1 MANNKI
7 KKKEGFTIIEV
18 VLVLAIAGLIFLMV
32 FVALP
37 ALQSSQRDTQ
47 RREDMG
53 RLVTAIT
60 NYKANNRNKLPAATT
75 NDTVL
80 IQNYLSNDFTDP
92 DGTNYTIDII
102 DYNRNKTTP
111 AGSTFNHKAYIVTGA
126 KCKDGSEGTVEE
138 AVGDN
143 NYAVVFKFE
152 GSGTYCSDDS

>member
-60 NYKANNRNKLPAATT
+60 NYKANNRNKLPDDGST
-75 NDTVL
+75 L
-80 IQNYLSNDFTDP
+80 ISNYLSNDFTDP
-92 DGTNYTIDII
+92 DGTNYTVKVQG
-102 DYNRNKTTP
+102 YNKNQATP
-111 AGSTFNHKAYIVTGA
+111 AGTTFNHTAYLITGA
-126 KCKDGSEGTVEE
+126 KCKDGSEGTVEK

-143 NYAVVFKFE
+143 NYAIVFKFE
-152 GSGTYCSDDS
+152 GSGVYCSDDS